1 MLQVSAWLVAPAN
14 AHQGSFHRDILEFLR
29 ACCMSQWAC
38 LRAGTYGLFAFME
51 AVQADPAAAVGE
63 DWKGKP

>member
-1 MLQVSAWLVAPAN
+1 
-14 AHQGSFHRDILEFLR
+14 
-29 ACCMSQWAC
+29 MSQWAC